1 MNVLNEIRIKLTDF
15 GRQFLRKD
23 ANLDI
28 VALIN
33 TTAKEILTLLDESSD
48 PQHWKPRHGEK
59 YLTIQG
65 DGTIKVQTFLGTETD
80 HAYLDFHNCFPLT
93 ARKQAEHAR
102 DLIQDILRQAQ
113 QGK

>member
-33 TTAKEILTLLDESSD
+33 TTAKDILALLDASSE
-48 PQHWKPRHGEK
+48 PAQWKPRQGEK

-65 DGTIKVQTFLGTETD
+65 DGTIQVQTFRGTETD
-80 HAYLDFHNCFPLT
+80 HAYLNFHNCFPLKD
-93 ARKQAEHAR
+93 RQQAEHAR

-113 QGK
+113 QSK